1 MEIKNIHKHA
11 GWYASYMYAED
22 GGNDRQGQALVE
34 CQSLKI
40 KQLLDLVE
48 NIKGEIELVDD
59 PREYSEKTVL
69 ESIKEM
75 LNNIPE
81 VEYTVGS
88 FKWIG

>member
-1 MEIKNIHKHA
+1 MNAK
-11 GWYASYMYAED
+11 D

-34 CQSLKI
+34 CQIIKI
-40 KQLLDLVE
+40 KQLSDLVE
-48 NIKGEIELVDD
+48 NIKGEIELADD
-59 PREYSEKTVL
+59 PKEYSERTVL

-88 FKWIG
+88 FKWVG